1 MVRPMKRAFLA
12 MSLLCASLAQADA
25 PEALRAED
33 AIDEISA
40 IRAADEAGDQA
51 LAKALGSDVDRE
63 SKLVAVRAAA
73 HAGAPEALVPS
84 LVELALSRDPNLAP
98 EAAWALVE
106 LFERLTVREL
116 AEREVLNADLQ
127 KACAPFADIDDAKKT
142 RADIA
147 QALTFAAARCSAL
160 MGETA
165 KPE

>member
-1 MVRPMKRAFLA
+1 MVWAMKRAFLSV
-12 MSLLCASLAQADA
+12 SLLCASLARADA
-25 PEALRAED
+25 TEALRAED

-40 IRAADEAGDQA
+40 ARAADEAGDQA
-51 LAKALGSDVDRE
+51 LAKALGSEVDRE
-63 SKLVAVRAAA
+63 TRLVAVRAAA

-116 AEREVLNADLQ
+116 AEREVLQADLQ
-127 KACAPFADIDDAKKT
+127 KACAPFADLDDAKKP

-147 QALTFAAARCSAL
+147 RALTFAAGRCSAL
-160 MGETA
+160 LGKTQR
-165 KPE
+165 PE